1 MKENQKSC
9 EKRNVKPI
17 IEQIKTLLMTMFLNG
32 NVDKRKRMNTQEMYN
47 ELTDKAS
54 QGEFNKDDIPKVS
67 TIHNW
72 ILERQLRSKYTCQS
86 LLWKRPK
93 SPEMHKSIYDKIIK
107 LLKSKIFFSQI

>member
-1 MKENQKSC
+1 
-9 EKRNVKPI
+9 
-17 IEQIKTLLMTMFLNG
+17 MTMFLNG